1 MHLKSLFLYIVL
13 FFILNCPQRLE
24 AQSGDALND
33 TLLTKVET
41 VLSSFEK
48 GILHGTIEEFFV
60 YFGSEIYLSFHN
72 GITGSFSSNQSF
84 FLLKDFFNDYIPV
97 KFTYSKKVTDSEFPY
112 GIGTLYYNR
121 KGVKGILQVFIS
133 LTLES
138 GNCKIS
144 QITID

>member
-1 MHLKSLFLYIVL
+1 MLLKSIFVYIVL
-13 FFILNCPQRLE
+13 FTTLNCPLRLS
-24 AQSGDALND
+24 AQSTDNLSD
-33 TLLTKVET
+33 TLSTKAEK
-41 VLSSFEK
+41 VLASFEK
-48 GILHGTIEEFFV
+48 GIQHGTIEEFYV

-97 KFTYSKKVTDSEFPY
+97 KFTYSKKVTDKEFPY

-121 KGVKGILQVFIS
+121 KGVRGILQVFIS

-138 GNCKIS
+138 GSCKIS